1 MQEVTKQHNA
11 ECTADAHNEHLCYL
25 MCDGFH
31 YSHKEQYKVMVQDA
45 NFRCQ
50 YCARTAK
57 RAENLCAPIPL

>member
-1 MQEVTKQHNA
+1 MQETTKQHNT
-11 ECTADAHNEHLCYL
+11 ECKDGNHNEHLCYL

-31 YSHKEQYKVMVQDA
+31 YSRKEEYKEMVRDA

-57 RAENLCAPIPL
+57 RAENLCAPVPL